1 MYVKLGCLLKLEAAL
16 PDDQPCRVSHHQNPN
31 VLICNSFLM
40 DMHVHACHHRT
51 MRTTIEIPDS
61 QRARLLELA
70 ARRGEK
76 GFSRLIQEAVDRLLS
91 EDESRAVRVKAALA
105 LEGSMPDET
114 ADELAASVGRIRS
127 NWR

>member
-1 MYVKLGCLLKLEAAL
+1 
-16 PDDQPCRVSHHQNPN
+16 
-31 VLICNSFLM
+31 M
-40 DMHVHACHHRT
+40 DMHVHARHRQT
-51 MRTTIEIPDS
+51 MRMTIELPDA

-70 ARRGEK
+70 ARRGET
-76 GFSRLIQEAVDRLLS
+76 GVSRLIQEAVDRLLS

-105 LEGSMPDET
+105 LEGSMSNDA